1 MAKKYKEYEE
11 DIFRGSTPGVDAPL
25 DVEFTGT
32 TEGGIPETES
42 MLLVGRYASQRNG
55 RLA

>member
-25 DVEFTGT
+25 DVELSL
-32 TEGGIPETES
+32 IHI
-42 MLLVGRYASQRNG
+42 
-55 RLA
+55 